1 MKRAI
6 LTCSLFAAILAAT
19 AGSSVLSLKES
30 IKDSAIIYP
39 ESFET
44 DTQELLDNWYLQ
56 NYTVIDQSG
65 AELPDVPTT
74 DADYIERLK
83 KLPTVIEMPYN
94 SVVRNYIDMYTQR
107 RRQLVEEMLR
117 LSLYY
122 TPIFEQALEKEGLP
136 LELKYLPVIESALDP
151 NAVSRA
157 GATGLWQFMLRTA
170 KSLGLEVN
178 SLVDER
184 RDPIRSSE
192 IAAKYLK
199 QLYEIY
205 GNWSLAIAS
214 YNCGPGNVNKALRRA
229 GGENKDF
236 WDIYFYLPAETRGY
250 VPAFIAAN
258 YVMTYYAD
266 HDLGRSLAIRPI
278 TTDTV
283 HVNHRVHFNQIASV
297 LDIPIEE
304 IRVLNPQYRKDEIPG
319 DIHPYALTLPSQQ
332 IYSYIV
338 SEDSIIARD
347 AALYARR
354 TVVEPNDGTTTT
366 IDGDTQLTVIRHK
379 VKSGETLSK
388 IARHYGVSTASIKK
402 WNNLRSN
409 RILRGQQLKIHVYE
423 KVSRK
428 EEPEEETATTETTT
442 TPAVAQAETPEAAS
456 VETQET
462 ASVETPAEAPEK
474 NQPENPTYHTVSRGE
489 TLGSIADDYR
499 VSLSDLREWN
509 NISGNTIYAGQRLLV
524 DGTHAPKTRRT
535 ATSVH
540 TVRSGEN
547 LSIIAERYGVTV
559 ANLREW
565 NNLTSDRLNVGD
577 KLSING
583 AASSSPAS
591 SEKATNHKVRRGET
605 LSSIA
610 GRYGVTVAD
619 LQRWNNLSGTAI
631 DAGQTLT
638 VSGDKKTSGKQ
649 SGNKTYKVKS
659 GDTLGGIAEKYGT
672 TAAAIRR
679 ANGIKGSTIRVG
691 QTLIIP

>member
-338 SEDSIIARD
+338 SED
-347 AALYARR
+347 
-354 TVVEPNDGTTTT
+354 
-366 IDGDTQLTVIRHK
+366 
-379 VKSGETLSK
+379 K

-428 EEPEEETATTETTT
+428 EEPEVETATTETTT

-474 NQPENPTYHTVSRGE
+474 NQPENPTYHTVRRGE
-489 TLGSIADDYR
+489 TLGSIADDYS

-509 NISGNTIYAGQRLLV
+509 NISGNTIYAGQRLLI

-535 ATSVH
+535 TTSVH

-591 SEKATNHKVRRGET
+591 SEKATTHKVRRGET
-605 LSSIA
+605 LGSIA

>member
-199 QLYEIY
+199 QLYGIY
-205 GNWSLAIAS
+205 GDWSLAIAS

-354 TVVEPNDGTTTT
+354 PVVEPNDGTTTT

-423 KVSRK
+423 EVSRK
-428 EEPEEETATTETTT
+428 EEPEEIATTETST
-442 TPAVAQAETPEAAS
+442 TPTVAQNETPE
-456 VETQET
+456 V

-509 NISGNTIYAGQRLLV
+509 NISGNTIYAGQRLLI

-583 AASSSPAS
+583 AASSSSAN
-591 SEKATNHKVRRGET
+591 SEKATTHKVRRGET
-605 LSSIA
+605 LGSIA

>member
-1 MKRAI
+1 M
-6 LTCSLFAAILAAT
+6 
-19 AGSSVLSLKES
+19 
-30 IKDSAIIYP
+30 
-39 ESFET
+39 
-44 DTQELLDNWYLQ
+44 
-56 NYTVIDQSG
+56 
-65 AELPDVPTT
+65 
-74 DADYIERLK
+74 
-83 KLPTVIEMPYN
+83 
-94 SVVRNYIDMYTQR
+94 
-107 RRQLVEEMLR
+107 
-117 LSLYY
+117 
-122 TPIFEQALEKEGLP
+122 
-136 LELKYLPVIESALDP
+136 
-151 NAVSRA
+151 
-157 GATGLWQFMLRTA
+157 
-170 KSLGLEVN
+170 
-178 SLVDER
+178 
-184 RDPIRSSE
+184 
-192 IAAKYLK
+192 
-199 QLYEIY
+199 
-205 GNWSLAIAS
+205 
-214 YNCGPGNVNKALRRA
+214 
-229 GGENKDF
+229 
-236 WDIYFYLPAETRGY
+236 
-250 VPAFIAAN
+250 
-258 YVMTYYAD
+258 
-266 HDLGRSLAIRPI
+266 
-278 TTDTV
+278 
-283 HVNHRVHFNQIASV
+283 

-347 AALYARR
+347 AALYAHR

-428 EEPEEETATTETTT
+428 EEPEVETATTETTT

-509 NISGNTIYAGQRLLV
+509 NISGNTIYAGQRLLI

-535 ATSVH
+535 TTSVH

-565 NNLTSDRLNVGD
+565 NNLASDRLNVGD

-591 SEKATNHKVRRGET
+591 SEKATTHKVRRGET
-605 LSSIA
+605 LGSIA

>member
-74 DADYIERLK
+74 DADYVERLK

-423 KVSRK
+423 EVSRK
-428 EEPEEETATTETTT
+428 EEPEEIATTETST
-442 TPAVAQAETPEAAS
+442 TPTVAQNETPEVAP
-456 VETQET
+456 
-462 ASVETPAEAPEK
+462 VETPAEAPEK

-509 NISGNTIYAGQRLLV
+509 NISGNTIYAGQRLLI

-535 ATSVH
+535 TTSVH

-591 SEKATNHKVRRGET
+591 SEKATTHKVRRGET
-605 LSSIA
+605 LGSIA